1 MLRALIVGLLVVLLT
16 ACVREGPAAPLS
28 TSKGRAEASE
38 AYTQL
43 GLGYLQEGE
52 AARAKV
58 PLIKALKINPRNG
71 DAHAALGLV
80 FQAEM
85 EPKLADEHFR
95 KALRSRSTN
104 QTRILNNYGSFLY
117 EQGRFKEAMKHF
129 SKASE
134 DALYA
139 GRPRVFENMGLTQ
152 LKLDQPEQA
161 AEYFERAL
169 RLSPNQPQALLEL
182 AELAR
187 LKGEYAK
194 ALGYYERF
202 SELSKHTA
210 RSLLLG
216 IRVADQT
223 GDRDKAKS
231 LGLQLKRLYPASPE
245 YQQYLSELP

>member
-1 MLRALIVGLLVVLLT
+1 
-16 ACVREGPAAPLS
+16 
-28 TSKGRAEASE
+28 
-38 AYTQL
+38 
-43 GLGYLQEGE
+43 
-52 AARAKV
+52 
-58 PLIKALKINPRNG
+58 
-71 DAHAALGLV
+71 
-80 FQAEM
+80 
-85 EPKLADEHFR
+85 
-95 KALRSRSTN
+95 
-104 QTRILNNYGSFLY
+104 
-117 EQGRFKEAMKHF
+117 
-129 SKASE
+129 
-134 DALYA
+134 
-139 GRPRVFENMGLTQ
+139 
-152 LKLDQPEQA
+152 
-161 AEYFERAL
+161 L